1 MEDKNPN
8 MQYITQITADD
19 ALNMQYIAQITADDT
34 ISFIA
39 LHDDKLRHSKN
50 SWQ

>member
-1 MEDKNPN
+1 

-39 LHDDKLRHSKN
+39 LHDDKLRHFKKSG
-50 SWQ
+50 Q